1 MLNSLQITN
10 FRTFRN
16 LCLNRL
22 GKVNLIVGRNNVGKT
37 SLLEAVHLYSSDNVV
52 DAVVPLLQRRQEY
65 SLEKDGG
72 IVLFN
77 NLFYRDAEDP
87 AQIQIGETTGDNQL
101 VIRPRI
107 WRRNQKLMEILNNF
121 YMLLNTEIPLK
132 SLETKRLVE
141 IAKDELIAA
150 KESALDAI
158 ELEELEEIEANE
170 LLTAKRG
177 TEATQFISIKSY
189 NQSQVLGKE
198 RELKDSF
205 FLPFSGFDN
214 DSIDPAELW
223 DRVVLSDREDAVLD
237 ALKVIQPDLER
248 IVMVQG
254 KRSERLA
261 MVKLVQQK
269 NMPLRSLGDGMN
281 KLFELALGLV
291 NTGEGRAFLV
301 DEIDSGL
308 HFTTLVDVWRLVFRT
323 AEKLNVQV
331 FATTH
336 SWDCIEAF
344 QKAASEHPDDGLL
357 IRLERSEADVTAE
370 LFSDEDL
377 TIITRES
384 IEVR

>member
-1 MLNSLQITN
+1 VLNSLKITN

-37 SLLEAVHLYSSDNVV
+37 SLLEAVHLYSSDNVLY
-52 DAVVPLLQRRQEY
+52 AVVRLLERRQEY
-65 SLEKDGG
+65 SLKNGG
-72 IVLFN
+72 RLLFS
-77 NLFYRDAEDP
+77 NLFYRDAEAP
-87 AQIQIGETTGDNQL
+87 AQIEIGETTGENQL
-101 VIRPRI
+101 IIRPMWRWTEEIEREERI
-107 WRRNQKLMEILNNF
+107 WTRTQLSNEPPEN
-121 YMLLNTEIPLK
+121 
-132 SLETKRLVE
+132 
-141 IAKDELIAA
+141 
-150 KESALDAI
+150 I
-158 ELEELEEIEANE
+158 ELEATEVLA
-170 LLTAKRG
+170 AKRG
-177 TEATQFISIKSY
+177 TETPKSISMESDRYPSSLRKKDRNFKS
-189 NQSQVLGKE
+189 SL
-198 RELKDSF
+198 
-205 FLPFSGFDN
+205 FLPSSGFN
-214 DSIDPAELW
+214 DEYIDPAELW
-223 DRVVLSDREDAVLD
+223 DRIVLTDREYAVLD
-237 ALKVIQPDLER
+237 ALKIIEPDLER

-254 KRSERLA
+254 QRSQRVA
-261 MVKLVQQK
+261 MAKLLQQK

-291 NTGEGRAFLV
+291 NEGRAFLV

-323 AEKLNVQV
+323 AEKLKVQV

-344 QKAASEHPDDGLL
+344 QKAAIEHPDDGLL

-370 LFSDEDL
+370 LFSEEDL

>member
-22 GKVNLIVGRNNVGKT
+22 GQVNLIVGRNNVGKT
-37 SLLEAVHLYSSDNVV
+37 SLLEAVHLYSSDDVL
-52 DAVVPLLQRRQEY
+52 DAVVRLLQRRPEY
-65 SLEKDGG
+65 SMEKGG
-72 IVLFN
+72 RIVLFN
-77 NLFYRDAEDP
+77 NLFYQDAEAP
-87 AQIQIGETTGDNQL
+87 AQIEIGETSGDNQL
-101 VIRPRI
+101 VIRPM
-107 WRRNQKLMEILNNF
+107 WRWTEDIENQEEIRLRRTTLRNEPPDD
-121 YMLLNTEIPLK
+121 Y
-132 SLETKRLVE
+132 
-141 IAKDELIAA
+141 
-150 KESALDAI
+150 I
-158 ELEELEEIEANE
+158 ELEGIEATE
-170 LLTAKRG
+170 VLTAKRG
-177 TEATQFISIKSY
+177 KETPQFISMELDGYPSSLRRKDRNFKS
-189 NQSQVLGKE
+189 SL
-198 RELKDSF
+198 
-205 FLPFSGFDN
+205 FLPFSGFDD
-214 DSIDPAELW
+214 DSIDTAELW
-223 DRVVLSDREDAVLD
+223 DRIVLTDREYAVLD

-254 KRSERLA
+254 KKPQRLA
-261 MVKLVQQK
+261 MVKLLQQK

-291 NTGEGRAFLV
+291 NAGEGRAFLV

-308 HFTTLVDVWRLVFRT
+308 DFTTLVDVWRLVFRT
-323 AEKLNVQV
+323 AEKLKVQV

-370 LFSDEDL
+370 LFSEEDL